1 MTRTRS
7 GDRFYNPPPMR
18 RNQHRLLLQKQ
29 IQRAFNSDNRID
41 SAEVE
46 TRADSDYSTLCMS
59 NSVSASPPINIH
71 LTNLDRL
78 MESVTPA
85 VSAQY
90 LPEARL
96 LGRRTQEAD
105 IQPFFCLGELW
116 ESFKEWSVY
125 GAGVP
130 LLLNGSDTVKQ
141 YYVPSLSGIQLYVDP
156 SRLRRHGEYSDAE
169 SSKETSGA
177 GSSDFEAEKHTK
189 GGVDGADQHYL
200 KNLNSQGMQRL
211 ILRDKPLH
219 CSSNDEMEISSSHGL
234 LVYEYLEQEQPHCR
248 KPLYDKAS
256 PFHVH
261 EYKCV
266 KVVVGKNQV
275 PFEVLSGGK
284 AYSMTASSKIA
295 LPVFGLASYKF
306 RGSILTPIGAHEW
319 QQANSLLQAAD
330 NWLRSLE
337 VHPDVQAYNENY
349 PYYKDFCLIR
359 GDTNIQEKGDCVLE
373 LLPDL
378 ARDETIN
385 ATQVKSVF
393 EGAPIDFSRNYR

>member
-46 TRADSDYSTLCMS
+46 ARADSDYSTLCMS

-96 LGRRTQEAD
+96 QGRRTQEAD

-248 KPLYDKAS
+248 KPLYDKVSSLAS
-256 PFHVH
+256 QFPDIKIYRSCDLLPGSWVSVAWYPIYRIPMGPTLQNLDASFLTFHSLST
-261 EYKCV
+261 KARS
-266 KVVVGKNQV
+266 KNQV
-275 PFEVLSGGK
+275 QLEVLSGGK

-337 VHPDVQAYNENY
+337 VN
-349 PYYKDFCLIR
+349 
-359 GDTNIQEKGDCVLE
+359 
-373 LLPDL
+373 LPDF
-378 ARDETIN
+378 
-385 ATQVKSVF
+385 QFFV
-393 EGAPIDFSRNYR
+393 SRNS